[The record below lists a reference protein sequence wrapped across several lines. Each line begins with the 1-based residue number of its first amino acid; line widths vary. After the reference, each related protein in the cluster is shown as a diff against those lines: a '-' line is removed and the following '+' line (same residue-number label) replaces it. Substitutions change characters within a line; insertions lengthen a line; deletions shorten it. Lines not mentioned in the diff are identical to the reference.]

1 MRLILKKLLSGELK
15 DMMKKIEDAANMWNK
30 TRDPQYKKL
39 WYSLIKEIADGKD
52 FNNIDTIFR
61 RDTDKGTI
69 NLCKPSASSRVST
82 VCRRSSRSYS
92 DLQRIRRW
100 NEKRVVS

>member
-1 MRLILKKLLSGELK
+1 
-15 DMMKKIEDAANMWNK
+15 MMKKIDDAANMWNK

-39 WYSLIKEIADGKD
+39 WYNLIKEFADGKD
-52 FNNIDTIFR
+52 FNNIDTLIR
-61 RDTDKGTI
+61 RNINKGTI
-69 NLCKPSASSRVST
+69 NLYKSSASSGVSD
-82 VCRRSSRSYS
+82 VCRRSSRSHR

>member
-1 MRLILKKLLSGELK
+1 
-15 DMMKKIEDAANMWNK
+15 MMKKIDDAANMWNK

-39 WYSLIKEIADGKD
+39 WYSLIEEFADGKD
-52 FNNIDTIFR
+52 FNNIDTIIR
-61 RDTDKGTI
+61 RDTDKGSVR
-69 NLCKPSASSRVST
+69 LQKSSASSRVST
-82 VCRRSSRSYS
+82 VCRRSSRSHR